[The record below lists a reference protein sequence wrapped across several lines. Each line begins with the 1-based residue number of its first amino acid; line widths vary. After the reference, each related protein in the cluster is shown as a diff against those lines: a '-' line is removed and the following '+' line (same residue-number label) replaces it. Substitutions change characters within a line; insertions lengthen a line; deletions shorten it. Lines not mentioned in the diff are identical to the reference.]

1 MPRCDTRSVE
11 DVRKYIEAR
20 IPSVRR
26 DLCVSLFS
34 DVFHKFLLAKLHMD
48 SLLVSLS
55 RLQAVRNALE
65 KLPGATYNKAME
77 RIKGIDVDKKLLSW
91 ITYARRQLS
100 IMLLS
105 LRDDRRGH

>member
-1 MPRCDTRSVE
+1 MTCSTS
-11 DVRKYIEAR
+11 
-20 IPSVRR
+20 
-26 DLCVSLFS
+26 
-34 DVFHKFLLAKLHMD
+34 LLAKLHMD

-65 KLPGATYNKAME
+65 KLPGATYNRAME
-77 RIKGIDVDKKLLSW
+77 RIKGIDVDKLLSW

-105 LRDDRRGH
+105 LPPR

>member
-1 MPRCDTRSVE
+1 M
-11 DVRKYIEAR
+11 
-20 IPSVRR
+20 
-26 DLCVSLFS
+26 
-34 DVFHKFLLAKLHMD
+34 
-48 SLLVSLS
+48 SLS

-65 KLPGATYNKAME
+65 KLPGATYNRAME
-77 RIKGIDVDKKLLSW
+77 RIKGIDVDKLLSW